1 MENANMLP
9 KRARL
14 GFFLQLGRI
23 FFDSVTFFNGYL
35 SITKNGLIPEFF
47 TLAQTFQ
54 NLAPI
59 FGYLLSQSEKLSE
72 IKLSFSW
79 KNTKDWSTIWH
90 QFHEFKKNINVPSN
104 IIWTHCVSLR
114 RLRICAQNIPAQT
127 SETRTVSTVC
137 TCISRAVSS

>member
-1 MENANMLP
+1 MLP

-23 FFDSVTFFNGYL
+23 FFDSGVAFFNGCL

-47 TLAQTFQ
+47 

-79 KNTKDWSTIWH
+79 KNTKD
-90 QFHEFKKNINVPSN
+90 
-104 IIWTHCVSLR
+104 
-114 RLRICAQNIPAQT
+114 
-127 SETRTVSTVC
+127 
-137 TCISRAVSS
+137 

>member
-1 MENANMLP
+1 MLP

-23 FFDSVTFFNGYL
+23 FFDSGVAFFNGYL

-59 FGYLLSQSEKLSE
+59 FGYLLSRVRNFLRLSCPLVGRIQKTE
-72 IKLSFSW
+72 ALSGINFT
-79 KNTKDWSTIWH
+79 NL
-90 QFHEFKKNINVPSN
+90 KKI
-104 IIWTHCVSLR
+104 
-114 RLRICAQNIPAQT
+114 
-127 SETRTVSTVC
+127 
-137 TCISRAVSS
+137 

>member
-1 MENANMLP
+1 MLP

-14 GFFLQLGRI
+14 GFFLQLGKI
-23 FFDSVTFFNGYL
+23 FFDSVAFFNGYL

-79 KNTKDWSTIWH
+79 KNTKD
-90 QFHEFKKNINVPSN
+90 
-104 IIWTHCVSLR
+104 
-114 RLRICAQNIPAQT
+114 
-127 SETRTVSTVC
+127 
-137 TCISRAVSS
+137 

>member
-1 MENANMLP
+1 MLP

-23 FFDSVTFFNGYL
+23 FFDSGVAFFNGYL

-72 IKLSFSW
+72 IKMSFSW
-79 KNTKDWSTIWH
+79 KNTKD
-90 QFHEFKKNINVPSN
+90 
-104 IIWTHCVSLR
+104 
-114 RLRICAQNIPAQT
+114 
-127 SETRTVSTVC
+127 
-137 TCISRAVSS
+137 

>member
-1 MENANMLP
+1 MLP

-23 FFDSVTFFNGYL
+23 FFDCCVAFFNGYL

-79 KNTKDWSTIWH
+79 KNTKD
-90 QFHEFKKNINVPSN
+90 
-104 IIWTHCVSLR
+104 
-114 RLRICAQNIPAQT
+114 
-127 SETRTVSTVC
+127 
-137 TCISRAVSS
+137 